1 MHTRLGAAAA
11 AAILFAGWA
20 GAAWAQS
27 CPANRLNYVMYLAS
41 KPQDA
46 AGCAMEVRDG
56 QIRIAPPT
64 TNAAMT
70 CPDMFGWKMY
80 AEVVKQ
86 EFWKSWA
93 SDPDT
98 WPGEPLPLCQPGSPA
113 GTCCTPGAADN
124 PGYNDPKA
132 PANNC

>member
-1 MHTRLGAAAA
+1 MENIRATERGASMRTRFSTTGA
-11 AAILFAGWA
+11 AAILLVWLSGTSADA
-20 GAAWAQS
+20 QTCSAA
-27 CPANRLNYVMYLAS
+27 RINYTMFLSS

-64 TNAAMT
+64 TNPSMS

-80 AEVVKQ
+80 AEVVKL

-98 WPGEPLPLCQPGSPA
+98 WPADPLPL
-113 GTCCTPGAADN
+113 
-124 PGYNDPKA
+124 
-132 PANNC
+132 